1 MERFA
6 KWMEQV
12 RGRGLHERCYIL
24 AGVTPLKSAAMA
36 RYMRD
41 EVAGI
46 VLPNAYVERMDKAA
60 DPKREGVRIC
70 VEQIRQLRGIPG
82 VSGVHIMAVEWE
94 EKVAEIIQEAGLRPR
109 GEGGRPS
116 DA

>member
-1 MERFA
+1 
-6 KWMEQV
+6 
-12 RGRGLHERCYIL
+12 
-24 AGVTPLKSAAMA
+24 
-36 RYMRD
+36 
-41 EVAGI
+41 
-46 VLPNAYVERMDKAA
+46 MDKAA